1 MRYRKLG
8 DINQLT
14 HLRSAV
20 ETSCNYIDQNHWIL
34 RFVNRVKD
42 LLNKVLF
49 NRLVPWRSQVERFL
63 QSCCIKRLRD
73 HIQRQKDVHRFRCQ
87 YTSRNDSLQIRLP
100 RTMTYVNFFC
110 CNRHIREES
119 ARRTNRLA
127 HTTIDTVIRVRTD
140 TMMDHH
146 TRILLPIS
154 L

>member
-63 QSCCIKRLRD
+63 QSCRVKWFRD
-73 HIQRQKDVHRFRCQ
+73 HIQRQKDINRFRF
-87 YTSRNDSLQIRLP
+87 YHTSRDDPLQIRLP
-100 RTMTYVNFFC
+100 KHIDVTSISSAAIDISERKVLATRTG
-110 CNRHIREES
+110 
-119 ARRTNRLA
+119 
-127 HTTIDTVIRVRTD
+127 
-140 TMMDHH
+140 
-146 TRILLPIS
+146 S
-154 L
+154 LMPR